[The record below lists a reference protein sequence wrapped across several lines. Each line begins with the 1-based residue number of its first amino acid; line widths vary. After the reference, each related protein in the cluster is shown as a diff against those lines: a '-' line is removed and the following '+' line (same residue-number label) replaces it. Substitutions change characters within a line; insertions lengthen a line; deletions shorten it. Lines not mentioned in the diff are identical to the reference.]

1 MTARLHRGA
10 LALSAF
16 LVTLLLAGCTTGD
29 GNLIDMGRNPWSLGC
44 CGILVLILDI
54 IAIVEV
60 IGSGRD
66 LGSKLL
72 WIAVIIIFPLFGCVA
87 YYFFG
92 R

>member
-1 MTARLHRGA
+1 MTQKLHRGA

-16 LVTLLLAGCTTGD
+16 LLAVLMAGCTTGD
-29 GNLIDMGRNPWSLGC
+29 GNLIDMARSPFSLGC

-54 IAIVEV
+54 IAILELA
-60 IGSGRD
+60 GSSRT
-66 LGSKLL
+66 LGSKVI
-72 WIAVIIIFPLFGCVA
+72 WIIVILVFPLLGCIL